1 MIRAASCGADAV
13 KFQTFCADKLVAEGT
28 AKATYQSNNT
38 GEGDQHSMLRALEL
52 SDASHLRLAEAC
64 VQRGIESMS
73 TPFDEEAA
81 NMLLA
86 LGMQRIK
93 VPSGELTN
101 LPYLGFLAGKGVPM
115 ILSTGMAD
123 MHEIHHAVQVVKT
136 TWARI
141 GYNPSINPLTV
152 LHCTSNYPAAFS
164 DVNLNAM
171 QAIGRE
177 IGVPIGY
184 SDHTLGIAVSTAA
197 VALGATVI
205 EKHFTI
211 DNAMPGPDHAA
222 SLNPDELKALV
233 DSVRAVEQCLGTSTK
248 APTATELPIR
258 ALVRRSV
265 TLVRDI
271 EAGATLQA
279 TDLALLRPGT
289 GISPAELDRVSG
301 CQTKKAMKAGTTL
314 NWSDLV

>member
-1 MIRAASCGADAV
+1 
-13 KFQTFCADKLVAEGT
+13 
-28 AKATYQSNNT
+28 
-38 GEGDQHSMLRALEL
+38 
-52 SDASHLRLAEAC
+52 
-64 VQRGIESMS
+64 
-73 TPFDEEAA
+73 
-81 NMLLA
+81 
-86 LGMQRIK
+86 
-93 VPSGELTN
+93 
-101 LPYLGFLAGKGVPM
+101 M

-177 IGVPIGY
+177 IGSNRLFGSHFGHRSVDRCRRIGGHR
-184 SDHTLGIAVSTAA
+184 DQ
-197 VALGATVI
+197 
-205 EKHFTI
+205 KHFTI

-289 GISPAELDRVSG
+289 GISPAELDRVSR